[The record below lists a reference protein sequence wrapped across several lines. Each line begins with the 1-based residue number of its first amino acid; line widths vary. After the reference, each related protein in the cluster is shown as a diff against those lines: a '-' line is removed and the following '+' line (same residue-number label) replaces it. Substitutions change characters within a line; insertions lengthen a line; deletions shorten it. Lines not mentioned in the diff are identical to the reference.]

1 MMVIADDGYIR
12 YIDIAIAEPSGAS
25 YLVTGSA
32 DGVRVAAKCREKNKI
47 NHFKAYAPG
56 VDPSLFVPFVFESSG
71 RPGKCALDFLKH
83 TGMLGGIVR
92 SLKEQISVSVAR
104 YGGKMIADLKRGP
117 LGG

>member
-1 MMVIADDGYIR
+1 M
-12 YIDIAIAEPSGAS
+12 
-25 YLVTGSA
+25 
-32 DGVRVAAKCREKNKI
+32 AAKCREMNKV

-56 VDPSLFVPFVFESSG
+56 VDPSLFVPFVLESSG

-83 TGMLGGIVR
+83 TGMPGGLVR
-92 SLKEQISVSVAR
+92 SLKEKFSVNVVR